1 MLSKYACVYKVKFS
15 STALLFLS
23 IFFISCNKK
32 YPYNNDSALIEA
44 CNYSILVSSDY
55 SLWTPK
61 AYAYF
66 SYHQDRYEI
75 YAEPFYTN
83 DVSNN
88 AEDIILLGCWKSIH
102 LHNPNIY
109 EFYGDAESRTRTD
122 AVPFAPADIV
132 NAHTE
137 VVSPSPSV
145 TQTSP
150 VFTAVDS
157 TRRTEARSLAEHS
170 PALSAADKEKLRMAR
185 INANY
190 KHDKKLLAKEDPA
203 FVRSPFHNIGHAQG
217 NEQLSERDLYKIAR
231 ELNEE
236 KKEKLRNGR

>member
-1 MLSKYACVYKVKFS
+1 MLSKCACVYKVKFS

-66 SYHQDRYEI
+66 SYHQNRYEI

-88 AEDIILLGCWKSIH
+88 AEDIILLGCWKSVY

-137 VVSPSPSV
+137 VVLPSPSV

-157 TRRTEARSLAEHS
+157 TRQTPAPS
-170 PALSAADKEKLRMAR
+170 PALSAVDKEKLRMAR

-190 KHDKKLLAKEDPA
+190 EHDKAALAKNDPLFA
-203 FVRSPFHNIGHAQG
+203 KNRFWDVGHA
-217 NEQLSERDLYKIAR
+217 
-231 ELNEE
+231 EE
-236 KKEKLRNGR
+236 DGEKLDEEQVKKDTAWFENSLNDEIKNRLGVHG